1 MPKTSGSVFI
11 NQSAIARA
19 MILSAPGTM
28 ARAAQK
34 PADSP
39 DNAALDA
46 AGLGIHV
53 GFSTTGGLL
62 SRIIRRITGA
72 PVSHCFIAYRCATF
86 ADDMVL
92 EASGQGFRIMAWR
105 RFDKENKLVAMY
117 RLRLAEPV
125 QRASLARMAER
136 LGDAYD
142 TISLFGFMVRK
153 WFRLRRTPFDS
164 REKLVCS
171 EAVGLFLK
179 WSGVPVG
186 DVGVVTPRDLFELA
200 QNNAEVFEL
209 VERGKGFARVAEKVA
224 KRRERRRRR
233 KRKAAPDPSPVG

>member
-1 MPKTSGSVFI
+1 
-11 NQSAIARA
+11 
-19 MILSAPGTM
+19 M
-28 ARAAQK
+28 ARVRQK

-46 AGLGIHV
+46 AGLGIHI

-92 EASGQGFRIMAWR
+92 EASGHGFRIMAWR
-105 RFDKENKLVAMY
+105 RFDKENKLVALY

-125 QRASLARMAER
+125 QRAAISRMAER

-142 TISLFGFMVRK
+142 TVSLFGFVIRK
-153 WFRLRRTPFDS
+153 WLHLRRTPFDS
-164 REKLVCS
+164 RDKLVCS
-171 EAVGLFLK
+171 EAVGLFLQ
-179 WSGVPVG
+179 WSGVSIE
-186 DVGVVTPRDLFELA
+186 DVGVVTPRDLLELA
-200 QNNAEVFEL
+200 HTNTEVFEL

-224 KRRERRRRR
+224 KRHARRR
-233 KRKAAPDPSPVG
+233 KRRKAAADPSPVG